1 MELTIP
7 SQGPISTFFSLA
19 SFFTGTFKDIQNVLA
34 IKMANQHRY
43 LMFTYLVKQLMRHQ
57 DIQDNWISRNL
68 QNNDMMVSYAYF

>member
-19 SFFTGTFKDIQNVLA
+19 YFFTGTFKDIQNALA

-43 LMFTYLVKQLMRHQ
+43 LMFTYLVKQLMPNQ

-68 QNNDMMVSYAYF
+68 QNNDMMVSCAYF